1 MIEDLNFKNFK
12 DLINNFEDFPKK
24 GINFKNILP
33 ILENPKS
40 HKYLISQMANSE
52 IVRKAEAIIG
62 IDARGFIFA
71 SGIALEAEKP
81 LILARKPGKLPG
93 ELISKS
99 YDLEYGSNS
108 LSLQK
113 SSLDKYNSYL
123 IVDDLLAT
131 GGTVKCV
138 SDILKD
144 YQKSITGLS
153 VVVVL
158 KDLNGESQFNFPVE
172 SQVVF

>member
-1 MIEDLNFKNFK
+1 MENLNLKN
-12 DLINNFEDFPKK
+12 LINNYKDFPKK

-40 HKYLISQMANSE
+40 YKYLITEMAKSNILRE
-52 IVRKAEAIIG
+52 AEAIIG

-71 SGIALEAEKP
+71 SGIALVSEKP

-99 YDLEYGSNS
+99 YDLEYGKNS

-113 SSLDKYNSYL
+113 SSIDKYNKYL

-138 SDILKD
+138 SDILEENN
-144 YQKSITGLS
+144 KSVLGLS
-153 VVVVL
+153 VVVML
-158 KDLNGESQFNFPVE
+158 KDLKGESKFNFPVDA
-172 SQVVF
+172 QVVF